1 MQHDPTARDEA
12 RSELPEAHRPPE
24 RGAAPAIVD
33 GARSRRRLLNQ
44 TLRGLLALPVAAGV
58 ARAQGPPAVG
68 AGRASA
74 APTLVPPPAPDDPL
88 VLRALVERLG
98 YGFDLE
104 LYQRGQAIG
113 YDALL
118 EEQLHPEGL
127 ADPAGDAVVSGLP
140 SLSMTSKE
148 LLDAFG
154 PVSPV
159 PVLQLQAATAL
170 RAMASSRRL
179 FERVVGVW
187 SDHFNVYVGNLEI
200 GRFKVTDDRDVIR
213 AHAFGHFP
221 ALLRASA
228 DSAAMLSYL
237 DNVANTVAG
246 AQENYARE
254 LMELHTLGVE
264 GGYTEQDVKEVAR
277 CFTGWRGQPQFS
289 PTYGEFQ
296 FVGLFPD
303 QGAKT
308 VLGVDLPPFGGKT
321 DGDTVLTLL
330 TEHPSTSRFVAEKL
344 VTRLLTYAPPATVR
358 ASRRAAVRPSWKAAS
373 VADGGKTEAEAE
385 DGDA

>member
-170 RAMASSRRL
+170 RAVS
-179 FERVVGVW
+179 
-187 SDHFNVYVGNLEI
+187 
-200 GRFKVTDDRDVIR
+200 KV
-213 AHAFGHFP
+213 
-221 ALLRASA
+221 
-228 DSAAMLSYL
+228 
-237 DNVANTVAG
+237 
-246 AQENYARE
+246 
-254 LMELHTLGVE
+254 
-264 GGYTEQDVKEVAR
+264 
-277 CFTGWRGQPQFS
+277 
-289 PTYGEFQ
+289 
-296 FVGLFPD
+296 
-303 QGAKT
+303 
-308 VLGVDLPPFGGKT
+308 
-321 DGDTVLTLL
+321 
-330 TEHPSTSRFVAEKL
+330 
-344 VTRLLTYAPPATVR
+344 
-358 ASRRAAVRPSWKAAS
+358 
-373 VADGGKTEAEAE
+373 
-385 DGDA
+385 